1 MNKTKFS
8 NNYRGL
14 LALGIIFLAVGVAIG
29 NPGLMGLGLVFFI
42 FGFRNRTKD
51 QDGES

>member
-14 LALGIIFLAVGVAIG
+14 LALGIIFLAVGDAIG

-42 FGFRNRTKD
+42 FGFRNRIKD